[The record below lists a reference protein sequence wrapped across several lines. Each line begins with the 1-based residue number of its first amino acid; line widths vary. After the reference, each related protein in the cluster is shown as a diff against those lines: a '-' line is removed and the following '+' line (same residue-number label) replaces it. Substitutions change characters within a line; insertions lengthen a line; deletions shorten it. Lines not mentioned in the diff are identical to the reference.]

1 MVPLKVKG
9 NTRRIR
15 EVPMS
20 FGRRDDWLSDAQGNA
35 LAGAQVYICN
45 QPADTTTVPPSP
57 LASVYSD
64 SGGTPA
70 SNPQI
75 TNGFGQATEYLD
87 ATQLFTLVF
96 VHPLFGPN
104 PVILVDQAVQSAA
117 NASTSSSPVQASTT
131 AGTITGTIPG
141 STFNLPSVPVQS
153 PSKYA
158 SLLLQRNGQVLTPG
172 LTYTI
177 ADNSTTI
184 TLSTPLQTGE
194 NLNANYLT
202 SV

>member
-1 MVPLKVKG
+1 MG
-9 NTRRIR
+9 I
-15 EVPMS
+15 
-20 FGRRDDWLSDAQGNA
+20 GRRDDYLTDAQGNA
-35 LAGAQVYICN
+35 LAGADVYYCT

-57 LASVYSD
+57 LATVYTDTGGDVGTNPVVSD
-64 SGGTPA
+64 
-70 SNPQI
+70 
-75 TNGFGQATEYLD
+75 GFGHAVAYLD
-87 ATQLFTLVF
+87 ATVLYTIVF

-158 SLLLQRNGQVLTPG
+158 SLVLQRNGQVLTPG